1 MLIYLG
7 GTHHL
12 QVRYQEAEP
21 MKTVG
26 LWLAQAYNEWE
37 DDEAGKDLAKNVLPV
52 NLTRMTE
59 EQSDNS
65 LSCDW
70 VKDVKSIALHIQ
82 CMGPVCSQTLTWIR
96 RVLGMHRKL
105 TVTDSFFRNSDA
117 ISPRPA
123 PWSQSKTRSRFV
135 RIWTARDQENRES
148 VKDGTNESFSTSYL
162 HLCWS
167 SSHKPIAIIS
177 WSS

>member
-37 DDEAGKDLAKNVLPV
+37 DDEAGKGLSKECSSCKLDQDDWGNRVTIHCHVTEL
-52 NLTRMTE
+52 RM
-59 EQSDNS
+59 
-65 LSCDW
+65 W
-70 VKDVKSIALHIQ
+70 KALRYIFSAWGQ
-82 CMGPVCSQTLTWIR
+82 FVLTWIR

-148 VKDGTNESFSTSYL
+148 VKDGTNESFSTSHL